1 MLRLVAQE
9 LQQTPAR
16 GRFLRKIAARNAL
29 SDHFVRHCRSSRR
42 FPTRP
47 ACRRDLQKEGGLKS
61 MKQPYEMRMG
71 VGAVLGAAGERRIA
85 HAYEDVEER
94 MVAWMAAHGISFLR
108 VSLGIVFLWFGG
120 LKFLPGLSPAEGL
133 AGATITKLTF
143 GLVEAK
149 VAVAILAVWET
160 GIGLALVF
168 GVQLRLALGLLFLQM
183 AGTLTP
189 LLLFP
194 AETFTR
200 FPFAPTMEGQY
211 ILKNMVLISGAIVVG
226 ATLHGGTLIAKPLRE

>member
-9 LQQTPAR
+9 LRQTPAP
-16 GRFLRKIAARNAL
+16 GRFLRKIPARNAL
-29 SDHFVRHCRSSRR
+29 PDGFARYCRSSRR
-42 FPTRP
+42 FPIGR
-47 ACRRDLQKEGGLKS
+47 ASGGDLEKKGGRKS
-61 MKQPYEMRMG
+61 MKPYEMRVGIGG
-71 VGAVLGAAGERRIA
+71 VLRAGGERRIT
-85 HAYEDVEER
+85 HTYENVEER
-94 MVAWMAAHGISFLR
+94 IVAWMAAHGISFLR
-108 VSLGIVFLWFGG
+108 VSLGVVFLWFGG
-120 LKFLPGLSPAEGL
+120 LKLVPGLSPAEGL
-133 AGATITKLTF
+133 AGATIAKLTF
-143 GLVEAK
+143 GLVEPK

-160 GIGLALVF
+160 GIGFALVF
-168 GVQLRLALGLLFLQM
+168 GVQLRLALALLFLQM

-226 ATLHGGTLIAKPLRE
+226 ATLHGGTLVAKPLRE